1 MKMPEKIK
9 EEYLAYCGVN
19 CLLCTA
25 YHHKKNPC
33 PGCRTEESSITGK
46 SFRNCSKKKCTR
58 AKGVYWCF
66 ECEEFPCRRIKDLS
80 RSYSKNYSIELVK
93 EGREAEK
100 DRTSFLE
107 KQRQHFRCGKCG
119 GIIDMHNEICTDC
132 GEKK

>member
-46 SFRNCSKKKCTR
+46 SCRNCSKKKCTR
-58 AKGVYWCF
+58 AKEFIGVLNA
-66 ECEEFPCRRIKDLS
+66 KS
-80 RSYSKNYSIELVK
+80 S
-93 EGREAEK
+93 A
-100 DRTSFLE
+100 
-107 KQRQHFRCGKCG
+107 G
-119 GIIDMHNEICTDC
+119 GLKI
-132 GEKK
+132 